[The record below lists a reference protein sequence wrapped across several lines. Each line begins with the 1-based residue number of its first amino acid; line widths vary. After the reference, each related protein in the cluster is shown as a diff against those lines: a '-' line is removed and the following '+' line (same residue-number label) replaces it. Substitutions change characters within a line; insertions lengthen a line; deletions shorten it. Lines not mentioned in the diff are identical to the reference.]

1 MRGVARWLL
10 RLVITATV
18 LVGAALLTLRLV
30 YGGGAEFPDRTTAP
44 VFDADVLEVV
54 AELPTPPGNIA
65 VSANGRVFF
74 TLHPEAKPDTHLVEW
89 VDGSMRPY
97 PDAEF
102 QSPTG
107 DAPGLR
113 TPLGLRIDADN
124 RLWVLDNG
132 HHGVN
137 TPALYA
143 FDLATGARVHT
154 HVFSSEIAPMGSHL
168 NDLQIAS
175 NGETIY
181 IADASFFRR
190 DPAIVVYDVASQTAR
205 RVVTDHDSVD
215 AERYIPVV
223 QGRRMQAFGL
233 VAIRP
238 GVDSIA
244 LSRDDRWLYFAPIT
258 NNYLYRIDTA
268 VLDDAALTPEQVRAR
283 VQRVA
288 LKTMSDGIS
297 TDDAGNVYLTDLE
310 HSAIVELD
318 PSGELTTLLKTE
330 RLRWPDGLSFGPD
343 GWLYITASSLHDII
357 GKPPSAV
364 ADHAPYQVLRFQPGA
379 QAAAGH

>member
-1 MRGVARWLL
+1 MLRWTV
-10 RLVITATV
+10 RLVAALV
-18 LVGAALLTLRLV
+18 LVVAALALILRLV

-44 VFDADVLEVV
+44 ALDAQALEVV

-65 VSANGRVFF
+65 VSATGRIFL
-74 TLHPEAKPDTHLVEW
+74 TLHPEARPDIHLVEW
-89 VDGSMRPY
+89 VDGAMQPY
-97 PDAEF
+97 PDAAF
-102 QSPTG
+102 QHPAA

-113 TPLGLRIDADN
+113 SPLGIRIDRQN

-132 HHGVN
+132 HHGAD

-143 FDLATGARVHT
+143 FDLDTGARVHT
-154 HVFSSEIAPMGSHL
+154 HVFSADIAPLGSHL
-168 NDLQIAS
+168 NDLQVAPD
-175 NGETIY
+175 GDTVY
-181 IADASFFRR
+181 IADASFFRL
-190 DPAIVVYDVASQTAR
+190 DPAVVVYDVNRQTAR
-205 RVVTDHDSVD
+205 RVVTGHASVT
-215 AERYIPVV
+215 AERYVPVV

-244 LSRDDRWLYFAPIT
+244 LSRDGDWLYFAPIT
-258 NNYLYRIDTA
+258 NNYLYRASTR
-268 VLDDAALTPEQVRAR
+268 VLTNASLTDEQVRDA

-297 TDDAGNVYLTDLE
+297 IDNAGNVYLTDLE

-318 PSGELTTLLKTE
+318 AAGELTTLLKTE

-357 GKPPSAV
+357 GRPPSAV
-364 ADHAPYQVLRFQPGA
+364 AANAPYQVLRIQTGA
-379 QAAAGH
+379 EAPAGH